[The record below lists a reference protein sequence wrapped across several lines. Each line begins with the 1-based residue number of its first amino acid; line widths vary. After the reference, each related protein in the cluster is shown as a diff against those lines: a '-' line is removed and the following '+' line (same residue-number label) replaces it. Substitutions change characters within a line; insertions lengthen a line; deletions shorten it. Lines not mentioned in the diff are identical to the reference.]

1 MCLQIVWFIVLLI
14 LLCYLKIVDAHL
26 NMDGLNH
33 NPLKKFQYGQSIWM
47 QAVLIGSSIKM
58 NKY

>member
-1 MCLQIVWFIVLLI
+1 
-14 LLCYLKIVDAHL
+14 
-26 NMDGLNH
+26 MDELNH

-58 NKY
+58 NKYWKRNAFPET